1 MFISYW
7 GPESTIELIQI
18 SCWRLQQRWLAPIT
32 CSANELIS
40 CIRFNSN
47 EQLALTIQDE
57 NNPNN
62 RRFRIEIRDITL
74 NILYSFPLH
83 TDVGI
88 FSRMTPLPD
97 GFWAVVNVD
106 GNHVFIVNEH
116 GALIEKIDCHR
127 EQLRNIA
134 LIGEDIAVIRAAD
147 KLLFYDVAFVK
158 KD

>member
-1 MFISYW
+1 M
-7 GPESTIELIQI
+7 
-18 SCWRLQQRWLAPIT
+18 
-32 CSANELIS
+32 IS
-40 CIRFNSN
+40 CIRLSSN
-47 EQLALTIQDE
+47 EQLAFTIEDG

-62 RRFRIEIRDITL
+62 RQFRIEIRDLIL
-74 NILYSFPLH
+74 NILHSFPLH

-116 GALIEKIDCHR
+116 GDLIDKIDCDR
-127 EQLRNIA
+127 GRLRNIA

-147 KLLFYDVAFVK
+147 KLLFYDVLFVK